1 MYLKINSPKEIKI
14 SSLRFALFIA
24 KGELKF

>member
-1 MYLKINSPKEIKI
+1 MPAGPNPKIKI